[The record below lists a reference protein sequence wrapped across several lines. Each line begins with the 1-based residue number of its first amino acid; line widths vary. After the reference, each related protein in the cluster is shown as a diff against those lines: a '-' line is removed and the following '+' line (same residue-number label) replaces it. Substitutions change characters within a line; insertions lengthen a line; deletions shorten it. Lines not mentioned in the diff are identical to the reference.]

1 MTSLKIHIGVPSL
14 TEVCPDCKGEMTVTE
29 VRPLLFVDG
38 VESVTYKCKK
48 CRFEERRMFQS
59 PSSMPPDRLSHLG
72 RTARRLADTRTH

>member
-1 MTSLKIHIGVPSL
+1 MTSLKIQMGAPPI

-29 VRPLLFVDG
+29 TRSLLFVDG

-59 PSSMPPDRLSHLG
+59 SSSMPPDRLSHLG
-72 RTARRLADTRTH
+72 RTARQLVDTRTR